1 MSKITIAVDGHS
13 SCGKSSIAKALAKR
27 LNYIYIDTGAMYR
40 AVTLFALRNGLFE
53 SGELN
58 KSELLGR
65 LDDIKI
71 GFEHNNATERSEILL
86 NGQNVEDQIRGME
99 VSSKVSIIAA
109 IPEVREKMVALQRS
123 MGRNKGVAMDG
134 RDIGSVVFPDAEL
147 KLFVTARDE
156 VRAQR
161 RKDELEAKG
170 QQVKL
175 EEILANIRERDHIDS
190 TRASSPL
197 IQTKDAVV
205 VDNSDMSIEEQND
218 LVLELAKER
227 GA

>member
-175 EEILANIRERDHIDS
+175 EDILANIRERDHIDS
-190 TRASSPL
+190 TRESSPL
-197 IQTKDAVV
+197 IQAKDAVV

>member
-1 MSKITIAVDGHS
+1 MSQITIAVDGHS
-13 SCGKSSIAKALAKR
+13 SCGKSSIAKALARR

-40 AVTLFALRNGLFE
+40 AVTLFAIENGLFE
-53 SGELN
+53 QEKLKEPGLLEKL
-58 KSELLGR
+58 SE
-65 LDDIKI
+65 INI
-71 GFEHNNATERSEILL
+71 GFEHNNSTQRSEILL
-86 NGQNVEDQIRGME
+86 NGKNVEDRIRGME

-156 VRAQR
+156 IRAQR
-161 RKDELEAKG
+161 RKDELSSKG
-170 QQVKL
+170 QQVKF
-175 EEILANIRERDHIDS
+175 EEILSNIRERDHIDS

-197 IQTKDAVV
+197 IQTEDAVV
-205 VDNSDMSIEEQND
+205 VDNSDLSIDEQND
-218 LVLELAKER
+218 LVYKLAKER